1 MELSCSITR
10 LSCLSDAEFRA
21 ADLSLRPSH
30 CLCLFIVSGPG
41 ADSSIAAGGLNEYD
55 SLYLTLMG
63 VPFAARD
70 LYL

>member
-1 MELSCSITR
+1 MELSCSSHAYRVCRMPNFGLRIS
-10 LSCLSDAEFRA
+10 LSV
-21 ADLSLRPSH
+21 SH

>member
-21 ADLSLRPSH
+21 VDLSLRLS
-30 CLCLFIVSGPG
+30 LCLVTVSGPG

-63 VPFAARD
+63 VPFATRD

>member
-10 LSCLSDAEFRA
+10 LSCCRMPNFELWISASP
-21 ADLSLRPSH
+21 SL
-30 CLCLFIVSGPG
+30 CLCLVIVSGPG
-41 ADSSIAAGGLNEYD
+41 ADSSIATGGLNEYD

-63 VPFAARD
+63 VPFAERD